1 MKKDIA
7 ILLPYK
13 EKFTIEQ
20 AGAASI
26 WVKDYL
32 ALSKLSS
39 RTIVYGNLDKKFK
52 PLTTNYKN
60 INLKNKI
67 IRKNISY
74 TNESL
79 R

>member
-13 EKFTIEQ
+13 EKFNIEQ

-32 ALSKLSS
+32 SLSELSK
-39 RTIVYGNLDKKFK
+39 RTIVYGNLEKKYK
-52 PLTTNYKN
+52 PLTSNYKN
-60 INLKNKI
+60 IDLEKKI
-67 IRKNISY
+67 IRKNITY
-74 TNESL
+74 TKIGH
-79 R
+79 